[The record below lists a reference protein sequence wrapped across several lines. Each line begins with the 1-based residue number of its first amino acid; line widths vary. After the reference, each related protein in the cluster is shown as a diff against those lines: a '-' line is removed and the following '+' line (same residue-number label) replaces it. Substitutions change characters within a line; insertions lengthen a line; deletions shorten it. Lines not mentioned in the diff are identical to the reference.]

1 MGQRYFQ
8 NTMVIGPELDGD
20 DVDSVILKAAA
31 AALKVGGGYFAL
43 GAPSSCIIRLLNTQ
57 PVEGTP
63 IEVMLKPVS

>member
-31 AALKVGGGYFAL
+31 AALKVGGYFAWVL
-43 GAPSSCIIRLLNTQ
+43 PPAISLDCSILNQ
-57 PVEGTP
+57 LEARP
-63 IEVMLKPVS
+63 